1 MKKPIKIGIII
12 LAVGVLVVGGVG
24 LYLFNMPHRNIQST
38 KTDFEI
44 TAASLVAEYLANPEE
59 ANAKYLDAEGESK
72 ILEVTGEVAIVTEDF
87 NKNIVVLLKSS
98 GQEAGVSC
106 TFLST
111 TGPIQNSITK
121 GKQIK
126 VKGVIRSGASYDT
139 DLGFY
144 ENVIM
149 DKCDLVSK
157 I

>member
-1 MKKPIKIGIII
+1 MKKSIKIGIII
-12 LAVGVLVVGGVG
+12 LAVGVLIVGGVG

-44 TAASLVAEYLANPEE
+44 TAASLVAEYLENPEQ

-72 ILEVTGEVAIVTEDF
+72 ILEVTGEVASVTEDF
-87 NKNIVVLLKSS
+87 NKNVVVLLKSS
-98 GQEAGVSC
+98 GQAAGVSC

-111 TGPIQNSITK
+111 SGPIQNSISK
-121 GKQIK
+121 GQQIK
-126 VKGVIRSGASYDT
+126 VKGVIRSGASYDA

-144 ENVIM
+144 ENVIL
-149 DKCDLVSK
+149 DKCDLISK

>member
-1 MKKPIKIGIII
+1 MKKSVKIGITI

-24 LYLFNMPHRNIQST
+24 VYLFNLPHRNIQST
-38 KTDFEI
+38 KTDIEI
-44 TAASLVAEYLANPEE
+44 TAASLVAEYLENPEQ

-72 ILEVTGEVAIVTEDF
+72 ILEVTGEVASVTEDF
-87 NKNIVVLLKSS
+87 NHNLVVLLKSS

-111 TGPIQNSITK
+111 SGPIQNSIAK
-121 GKQIK
+121 GQQIK
-126 VKGVIRSGASYDT
+126 VKGVIRSGASYDA

-144 ENVIM
+144 EHVIL

>member
-1 MKKPIKIGIII
+1 MKKSIKIGITV
-12 LAVGVLVVGGVG
+12 LAVGVLVAGAVG

-44 TAASLVAEYLANPEE
+44 TAASLVAEYLENPAE

-72 ILEVTGEVAIVTEDF
+72 ILEVTGEVASVSEDF
-87 NKNIVVLLKSS
+87 NKNIVVLLKSA

-111 TGPIQNSITK
+111 SGPIQNSIAE
-121 GKQIK
+121 GQQIK
-126 VKGVIRSGASYDT
+126 VKGVIRSGASYDA

-149 DKCDLVSK
+149 DKCDLISK